1 MINVQLV
8 NIRETNKKII
18 TVSFNNEKYEVNEY
32 YDLIRKNKV
41 KFEQS
46 IIEINNQ
53 LYYKHA
59 DLKQLEDIKNIM
71 LKNIEYYHK
80 LMKEINKK
88 LSEKSSNIYR
98 NDKPEILGDLIRENL
113 EIEIN
118 YNKLLNEME
127 DNNYKIKSLKD
138 EIDNLNYLL
147 DKKVNT
153 LEAVK
158 NVYRQIREFNKE
170 CHNEYKEIFYDE
182 NDDIFAIEHLED
194 VD

>member
-98 NDKPEILGDLIRENL
+98 NDKPEILGDLIRESL

-170 CHNEYKEIFYDE
+170 CHDEYKEIFYNED
-182 NDDIFAIEHLED
+182 DDIFAIEHLED

>member
-41 KFEQS
+41 KFEHS

-88 LSEKSSNIYR
+88 LSEKSSIIYR

-170 CHNEYKEIFYDE
+170 CHNEYKEIFYNED
-182 NDDIFAIEHLED
+182 DDIFAIEHLED